1 MEKKECIELYMK
13 YFKVSSTLANFK
25 NLDLY
30 MKSHIFYYREI
41 FKEVNEIKIMNVSAI
56 DPNVDINFDIYYF
69 SKSLDG
75 LFNGYFKISPNT
87 DSAKQ
92 IFENISK
99 VCTDLENYFYYV
111 FRNSEFIK
119 VYLIS
124 GDIENAKDHYKNTR
138 QNDNNEKLIRNIY
151 NEISTYE
158 TKEFLKGTLDRKL
171 LKKHVTNFIK
181 MNSKCA
187 PNVRMFLINIL
198 SEPYNNNVC
207 VINNVFNLQNYI
219 HIDANDIYVHNNPDN
234 SVFGLL
240 EYANQNSGTIFLKFE
255 FDFEGRK

>member
-1 MEKKECIELYMK
+1 MDKKECIELYMK

-30 MKSHIFYYREI
+30 MKSHIFYYRDI

-56 DPNVDINFDIYYF
+56 DQNVDINFDIYYF

-87 DSAKQ
+87 ESAKQ
-92 IFENISK
+92 IFENVSK

-111 FRNSEFIK
+111 FKNSEIMK
-119 VYLIS
+119 IYLIS
-124 GDIENAKDHYKNTR
+124 GSIENAKDHYSNAGQSDDYNKFI
-138 QNDNNEKLIRNIY
+138 KSFY

-158 TKEFLKGTLDRKL
+158 TNALLKGTLERKL
-171 LKKHVTNFIK
+171 LKKHITNFIK

-187 PNVRMFLINIL
+187 ANVRMFLINIL
-198 SEPYNNNVC
+198 SDPYNNNVC
-207 VINNVFNLQNYI
+207 VLNNAINIQKYI
-219 HIDANDIYVHNNPDN
+219 HINTNDIYIHGDLDIP
-234 SVFGLL
+234 VFGLL
-240 EYANQNSGTIFLKFE
+240 EHVNKINGTVFLKFE